1 MRRIPYIAAL
11 LALLVLLVGCEPQ
24 TVYTPEFLTDSTLR
38 MEVGK
43 QEILTYNPITCQ
55 TALNLHRCEF
65 RMHTDN
71 MSEYFI
77 IRFSSMPSEEG
88 ESVTVE
94 SLVWTNPSGAD
105 QTRKNITL
113 EVVKLEGDI
122 AWLWNSRESIRMT
135 VRCR

>member
-11 LALLVLLVGCEPQ
+11 LALLVLPVGCEPQ

-43 QEILTYNPITCQ
+43 QEILPYNPIPCQ

-94 SLVWTNPSGAD
+94 SLVWTNPSGTD

>member
-11 LALLVLLVGCEPQ
+11 LALLVLPVGCEPQ

-55 TALNLHRCEF
+55 TALNRHRCEF

-94 SLVWTNPSGAD
+94 SLVWTNPSGTD

>member
-1 MRRIPYIAAL
+1 MRRIPYIATL

-71 MSEYFI
+71 MSEYVI

-94 SLVWTNPSGAD
+94 SLVWTNPSGTD

>member
-11 LALLVLLVGCEPQ
+11 LALLVLPVGCEPQ

-43 QEILTYNPITCQ
+43 QEILTNNPITCQ

-94 SLVWTNPSGAD
+94 SLVWTNPSGTD

>member
-11 LALLVLLVGCEPQ
+11 LALLVLPVGCEPQ
-24 TVYTPEFLTDSTLR
+24 TVDTPEFLTDSTLR

-94 SLVWTNPSGAD
+94 SLVWTNPSGTD

>member
-11 LALLVLLVGCEPQ
+11 LALRVLPVGCEPQ

-94 SLVWTNPSGAD
+94 SLVWTNPSGTD

>member
-11 LALLVLLVGCEPQ
+11 LALLVLPVGCEPQ

-94 SLVWTNPSGAD
+94 SLVWTNPSGTD

-122 AWLWNSRESIRMT
+122 AGLWNSRESIRMT

>member
-11 LALLVLLVGCEPQ
+11 LALLVLPVGCEPQ

-65 RMHTDN
+65 SMHTDN

-94 SLVWTNPSGAD
+94 SLVWTNPSGTD

>member
-11 LALLVLLVGCEPQ
+11 LALLVLPVGCEPQ

-43 QEILTYNPITCQ
+43 QEILTYNPITCP

-71 MSEYFI
+71 MSDYFI

-94 SLVWTNPSGAD
+94 SLVWTNPSGTD

-135 VRCR
+135 MRCR

>member
-11 LALLVLLVGCEPQ
+11 LALLVLPVGCEPQ

-94 SLVWTNPSGAD
+94 SLVWTNPSGTD

-135 VRCR
+135 VRFR

>member
-11 LALLVLLVGCEPQ
+11 LALLVLPVGCEPQ

-105 QTRKNITL
+105 QTRKSITL
-113 EVVKLEGDI
+113 EVVKLEGDT

>member
-11 LALLVLLVGCEPQ
+11 LALLVLPVGCEPQ

-71 MSEYFI
+71 MSEYVI

-94 SLVWTNPSGAD
+94 SLVWTNPSGTD

>member
-11 LALLVLLVGCEPQ
+11 LALLVLPVGCEPQ

-71 MSEYFI
+71 MSEYVTIQFE
-77 IRFSSMPSEEG
+77 SLPSGEG
-88 ESVTVE
+88 ETVVAKN
-94 SLVWTNPSGAD
+94 LVWTMATGAD
-105 QTRKNITL
+105 ETRKNITL
-113 EVVKLEGDI
+113 EVVKLEGDT

>member
-11 LALLVLLVGCEPQ
+11 LALLVLPVGCEPQ

-94 SLVWTNPSGAD
+94 SLVWTNPSGTD
-105 QTRKNITL
+105 QTRKNIAL

-135 VRCR
+135 VRFR

>member
-11 LALLVLLVGCEPQ
+11 LALLVLPVGCEPQ

-105 QTRKNITL
+105 QTRKSITL

>member
-11 LALLVLLVGCEPQ
+11 PALLVLPVGCEPQ

-94 SLVWTNPSGAD
+94 SLVWTNPSGTD

>member
-1 MRRIPYIAAL
+1 MRRTVCTIL
-11 LALLVLLVGCEPQ
+11 LAMLVLCTGCEPP

-71 MSEYFI
+71 MSEYVI

>member
-11 LALLVLLVGCEPQ
+11 LALLVLPVGCEPQ

-94 SLVWTNPSGAD
+94 SLVWTNPSGTD
-105 QTRKNITL
+105 QTRKNIPL
-113 EVVKLEGDI
+113 EVVTLEGDI
-122 AWLWNSRESIRMT
+122 AWLWNSRESLRMT

>member
-71 MSEYFI
+71 MSEYVI

-113 EVVKLEGDI
+113 EVVKLEGDT

>member
-11 LALLVLLVGCEPQ
+11 LALLVLPVGCEPQ

-94 SLVWTNPSGAD
+94 SLVWTNPSGTD
-105 QTRKNITL
+105 QKRKNITL

>member
-11 LALLVLLVGCEPQ
+11 LALLVLPVGCEPQ

-94 SLVWTNPSGAD
+94 SLVWTNPSGTD

-122 AWLWNSRESIRMT
+122 AWLWNSRESSRMT

>member
-11 LALLVLLVGCEPQ
+11 LALLVLPVGCEPQ

-55 TALNLHRCEF
+55 TALNLHLCEF

-94 SLVWTNPSGAD
+94 SLVWTNPSGTD

>member
-11 LALLVLLVGCEPQ
+11 LALLVLPVGCEPQ

-65 RMHTDN
+65 RMHTDY

-94 SLVWTNPSGAD
+94 SLVWTNPSGTD

>member
-1 MRRIPYIAAL
+1 MRRIPYIATL

-71 MSEYFI
+71 MSEYVI

-113 EVVKLEGDI
+113 EVVKLEGDT

>member
-1 MRRIPYIAAL
+1 
-11 LALLVLLVGCEPQ
+11 
-24 TVYTPEFLTDSTLR
+24 
-38 MEVGK
+38 
-43 QEILTYNPITCQ
+43 
-55 TALNLHRCEF
+55 
-65 RMHTDN
+65 
-71 MSEYFI
+71 
-77 IRFSSMPSEEG
+77 MPSEEG

-94 SLVWTNPSGAD
+94 SLVWTNPSGTD

>member
-11 LALLVLLVGCEPQ
+11 LALLVLPVGCEPQ

-71 MSEYFI
+71 MSEYVI

-113 EVVKLEGDI
+113 EVVKLEGDT

>member
-11 LALLVLLVGCEPQ
+11 LALLVLPVGCEPQ

-55 TALNLHRCEF
+55 TALNLHRFEF

-94 SLVWTNPSGAD
+94 SLVWTNPSGTD

>member
-11 LALLVLLVGCEPQ
+11 LALLVLPVGCEPQ

-94 SLVWTNPSGAD
+94 SLVWTNPSGTE

>member
-11 LALLVLLVGCEPQ
+11 LALLVLPVGCEPQ

-94 SLVWTNPSGAD
+94 SLVWTNPSGTD

-113 EVVKLEGDI
+113 EVVKLEGEI
-122 AWLWNSRESIRMT
+122 GRAH
-135 VRCR
+135 V

>member
-11 LALLVLLVGCEPQ
+11 LALLVLPVGCEPQ

-94 SLVWTNPSGAD
+94 SFVWTNPSGTD

-113 EVVKLEGDI
+113 EVVTLEGDI
-122 AWLWNSRESIRMT
+122 AWMWNSRESIRMT

>member
-1 MRRIPYIAAL
+1 MRRMSYIVAL
-11 LALLVLLVGCEPQ
+11 FALLVLSAGCEPQ

-71 MSEYFI
+71 MSEYVI
-77 IRFSSMPSEEG
+77 IRFDSMPSEEG
-88 ESVTVE
+88 ESVNAS
-94 SLVWTNPSGAD
+94 SLVWTSPSGAD

-113 EVVKLEGDI
+113 EVVKLEGDT

>member
-11 LALLVLLVGCEPQ
+11 LALLVLPVGCEPQ

-94 SLVWTNPSGAD
+94 SLVCTNPSGTD

>member
-11 LALLVLLVGCEPQ
+11 LALLVLPVGCEPQ

-94 SLVWTNPSGAD
+94 SLVWTNPSGTD

-122 AWLWNSRESIRMT
+122 AWLWNRRESIRMT
-135 VRCR
+135 VR

>member
-11 LALLVLLVGCEPQ
+11 LALLVLPVGCEPQ

-94 SLVWTNPSGAD
+94 SLVWTNPSGTD

-113 EVVKLEGDI
+113 EVVKREGDI